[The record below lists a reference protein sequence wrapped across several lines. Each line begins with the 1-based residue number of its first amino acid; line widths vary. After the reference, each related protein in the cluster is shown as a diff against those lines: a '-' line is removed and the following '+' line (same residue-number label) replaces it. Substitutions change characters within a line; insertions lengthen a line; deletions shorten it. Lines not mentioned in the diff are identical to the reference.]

1 MQNKLKKFQ
10 LFDGIR
16 ELLVQARQSVV
27 RHINTT
33 MVKTYFKIGRMIVE
47 DEQEGEKRADYGKKQ
62 LQELS
67 IKLGVEFGRGFS
79 VDNLEH
85 MRKLYLVYSKSEKVS
100 RKFELSWSH
109 YVLLMRWDEPIR
121 KFYEIEAAQNNWS
134 LRELQRQFD
143 TALYE
148 RLALSRDKKQI
159 LELSSKGQIIEK
171 PENLIKDPY
180 IFEFLGLKEDRSY
193 SESEIESKLIDH
205 LESFLLELGKGYTF
219 VARQQRISFSEQH
232 FFIDLVFY
240 NRLLKCFVVID
251 LKIGE
256 FKHQDLGQLQM
267 YVNYYDRKV
276 KSGLENK
283 TIGVLLCADKDDAVV
298 KMTLPEDNK
307 QLYASQY
314 KLYLPTKEELIK
326 QIKMGR

>member
-1 MQNKLKKFQ
+1 M
-10 LFDGIR
+10 
-16 ELLVQARQSVV
+16 
-27 RHINTT
+27 
-33 MVKTYFKIGRMIVE
+33 
-47 DEQEGEKRADYGKKQ
+47 
-62 LQELS
+62 
-67 IKLGVEFGRGFS
+67 
-79 VDNLEH
+79 
-85 MRKLYLVYSKSEKVS
+85 
-100 RKFELSWSH
+100 
-109 YVLLMRWDEPIR
+109 
-121 KFYEIEAAQNNWS
+121 
-134 LRELQRQFD
+134 
-143 TALYE
+143 
-148 RLALSRDKKQI
+148 
-159 LELSSKGQIIEK
+159 
-171 PENLIKDPY
+171 
-180 IFEFLGLKEDRSY
+180 
-193 SESEIESKLIDH
+193 IDH